1 MRPYRMRMFE
11 FLVVAVIEEM
21 VGDSFNP
28 HFTESMTLR
37 SFLSVCMT
45 LRSFPSENLTLRS
58 FPSKNM
64 TLRSFPSENMTFFA
78 NAGPTDRRTDR
89 PTDRQD

>member
-1 MRPYRMRMFE
+1 MFE

-89 PTDRQD
+89 HTKPHIEMRGRI

>member
-1 MRPYRMRMFE
+1 MRPYSLMRMFE
-11 FLVVAVIEEM
+11 FLFVAVIEEM

-58 FPSKNM
+58 LPS
-64 TLRSFPSENMTFFA
+64 THG
-78 NAGPTDRRTDR
+78 AGLLGLQLKAHFVVQSVSVIHLVREK
-89 PTDRQD
+89 